1 MIWALI
7 PALLYYVACF
17 SAVHF
22 EAKRRGLVG
31 VPRSELP
38 RLGEVH
44 ARARPPVPPGLRR
57 SWPCMYSGYS
67 APLAAL
73 AGTLACFP
81 VALLRKSTRHYVTF
95 GNIDRGLV
103 DGAKNALA
111 GRAGLRLRPAS

>member
-1 MIWALI
+1 MI
-7 PALLYYVACF
+7 PAVLYYLACF

-38 RLGEVH
+38 KLGTVLREH
-44 ARARPPVPPGLRR
+44 GHLFIPVPTILVV
-57 SWPCMYSGYS
+57 MYSGYS

-81 VALLRKSTRHYVTF
+81 VAALRKSTRGYVTF
-95 GNIDRGLV
+95 DNLIGAMV
-103 DGAKNALA
+103 DGARNTLPVALA
-111 GRAGLRLRPAS
+111 CACRRHRRSRW